1 MVKKIITHILFINAL
16 IVLVVVLFLQYA
28 VKPEIPQS
36 VFSFYIIALVVG
48 LILFVTSTT
57 KNMQE
62 FWAPIK
68 TLLTNER
75 LFILRWLVILSIPA
89 VIAVFA
95 GFSLVPSNQAPL
107 VLRVIHPAPPG
118 EINFGGK
125 TINLRTAVNP
135 YREYE
140 TADPEKF
147 ADHVEF
153 GRKVYYENCHYCH
166 GDFLDGKGPF
176 ATALDPKPA
185 NFQDVGTIAQLQETY
200 VFWRVAKGGPGLP
213 NESMPW
219 QTAMPAWEGILSEND
234 IWDVTLFLY
243 KATNHPPRTWE

>member
-1 MVKKIITHILFINAL
+1 MIKKIITHILFINVL

-36 VFSFYIIALVVG
+36 VFAFYIIALVVG

-57 KNMQE
+57 KNMRE

-75 LFILRWLVILSIPA
+75 LFILRWLVMLSIPA

-95 GFSLVPSNQAPL
+95 GFSLLPSNQAPL

-125 TINLRTAVNP
+125 TINLRAAVNP

-140 TADPEKF
+140 TADPE
-147 ADHVEF
+147 
-153 GRKVYYENCHYCH
+153 
-166 GDFLDGKGPF
+166 
-176 ATALDPKPA
+176 PA